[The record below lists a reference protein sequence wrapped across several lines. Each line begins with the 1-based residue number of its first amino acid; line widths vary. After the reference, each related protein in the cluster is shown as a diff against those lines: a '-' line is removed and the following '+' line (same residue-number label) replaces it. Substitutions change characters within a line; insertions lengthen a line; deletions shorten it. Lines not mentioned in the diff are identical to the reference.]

1 MTCGTFKPGVSVS
14 QILLKW
20 LPLRKVLLSGST
32 RNYIWQG
39 GLWPSRLLHT
49 FRLLLKSLK
58 KTYME
63 VMSVCDILSTLKWLN
78 IFSSFCFFWIWHWN
92 LTEICQSCRSTIKSI
107 FCKTISR
114 HQYVPVNYFT
124 DFIEFQ
130 HWKILSNI
138 VKHS

>member
-1 MTCGTFKPGVSVS
+1 MEMTCGTFKPGVSVS

-63 VMSVCDILSTLKWLN
+63 VMSVC
-78 IFSSFCFFWIWHWN
+78 
-92 LTEICQSCRSTIKSI
+92 
-107 FCKTISR
+107 
-114 HQYVPVNYFT
+114 
-124 DFIEFQ
+124 
-130 HWKILSNI
+130 
-138 VKHS
+138 